1 MKKILTIIGTRP
13 EIIKM
18 FPLIKKLDTKFNQK
32 IIFSGQHFSKN
43 MADIF
48 FKDLRLREPDLKVK
62 IINKNN
68 FYNEFYKKLKTII
81 KKEHPSAIIYHG
93 DTFTTLASAVSSHL
107 YFPEIKNIHI
117 ESGYRSRLKS
127 QIEERIRT
135 IVDNISFANFTI
147 RKNEK
152 NNLFNEGVKNNVY
165 QVGNTIN
172 DSIKII
178 QKRLKRKISKKYV
191 FVTMHRAEN
200 VDDKKKLNQ
209 IFKFLN
215 NLSKRIN
222 IIISLHPRTKKMQR
236 KYKLNFNKNIKVIQT
251 MNYSDSISYLMNC
264 HFCITDSGG
273 LQEESV
279 LLGKK
284 CFIPLKR
291 TPHNHYLGKN
301 SNELFNFKNTKRI
314 IYYINKKIKIKKFN
328 HQKNVSEKICKILQK
343 II

>member
-32 IIFSGQHFSKN
+32 VIFSGQHFSKN

-127 QIEERIRT
+127 QIEERIR
-135 IVDNISFANFTI
+135 
-147 RKNEK
+147 NE
-152 NNLFNEGVKNNVY
+152 
-165 QVGNTIN
+165 
-172 DSIKII
+172 
-178 QKRLKRKISKKYV
+178 LKEEQNKKC
-191 FVTMHRAEN
+191 
-200 VDDKKKLNQ
+200 
-209 IFKFLN
+209 
-215 NLSKRIN
+215 
-222 IIISLHPRTKKMQR
+222 P
-236 KYKLNFNKNIKVIQT
+236 
-251 MNYSDSISYLMNC
+251 MNY
-264 HFCITDSGG
+264 
-273 LQEESV
+273 
-279 LLGKK
+279 
-284 CFIPLKR
+284 
-291 TPHNHYLGKN
+291 
-301 SNELFNFKNTKRI
+301 
-314 IYYINKKIKIKKFN
+314 
-328 HQKNVSEKICKILQK
+328 
-343 II
+343 